1 MNSLKTK
8 CKMFKKIFY
17 LSLLFFFFNCANMQA
32 QNNNAPSDSLLVDL
46 MKQNPNN
53 FASLLTDPGQYR
65 IQILYTKINRDKN
78 NIPHFKNYSYRLN
91 TNEYFYPASTVKFP
105 LSVLALEK
113 LNNLK
118 VAGLNKTTTAIYD
131 SITARQETIY
141 NNPYAIDGRQTIEQA
156 IKEVLVVSDNN
167 AANRLYEFLG
177 QEYIHSQ
184 LANKG
189 YPEVYI
195 RNRLELGRTPIE
207 NRQTQT
213 VHFYDANNKL
223 IYTQPA
229 QNNTGKLPYYNVL
242 IGNGYM
248 NSQDSLINAPLN
260 FSEKNRISLS
270 DLHHI
275 MQSVIFPDQMPKK
288 QGFNLS
294 SDDRKFLLQC
304 MHTTPTESSYPTYD
318 SSEYYPAYAKFIMLG
333 SEKGPIP
340 SNIKI
345 FSKAGDAYGFLLDNT
360 YIIDTDAKVEFMLS
374 AVIYV
379 NADGILNDNTYDY
392 RTIGLPFMKNLG
404 NTIYQYE
411 LSRKRAYRPNFDNL
425 LGPTK

>member
-1 MNSLKTK
+1 
-8 CKMFKKIFY
+8 
-17 LSLLFFFFNCANMQA
+17 MQA
-32 QNNNAPSDSLLVDL
+32 QNNIGDNDSLLVAL
-46 MKQNPNN
+46 MKQSPNH
-53 FASLLTDPGQYR
+53 FASLLADPSQYR
-65 IQILYTKINRDKN
+65 IQILYTQINRDKN
-78 NIPHFKNYSYRLN
+78 NTPHFKEYSYRLN
-91 TNEYFYPASTVKFP
+91 ANEYFYPASTVKFP

-118 VAGLNKTTTAIYD
+118 VAGLNKATTAIYD
-131 SITARQETIY
+131 SVTARQETIY

-195 RNRLELGRTPIE
+195 RNRLELGRTPLE
-207 NRQTQT
+207 NRQTQS
-213 VHFYDANNKL
+213 VQFYDANNKL

-229 QNNTGKLPYYNVL
+229 QNNTSKLPYYNVL
-242 IGNGYM
+242 IGNGYL
-248 NSQDSLINAPLN
+248 NGQDSLINAPLN

-288 QGFNLS
+288 QRFNLS
-294 SDDRKFLLQC
+294 NEDRNFLLQW
-304 MHTTPTESSYPTYD
+304 MHTTPTQSSYPTYD

-333 SEKGPIP
+333 SERGTIP

-404 NTIYQYE
+404 NTIYNYE
-411 LSRKRAYRPNFDNL
+411 LSRKRAFRPNFDNL
-425 LGPTK
+425 LGPIK

>member
-1 MNSLKTK
+1 
-8 CKMFKKIFY
+8 
-17 LSLLFFFFNCANMQA
+17 MQA
-32 QNNNAPSDSLLVDL
+32 QNNIGDNDSLLVAL

-53 FASLLTDPGQYR
+53 YASLLADPAQYR
-65 IQILYTKINRDKN
+65 IQILYTQINRDKN
-78 NIPHFKNYSYRLN
+78 NIPHFKEYSYRLN
-91 TNEYFYPASTVKFP
+91 PNEYFYPASTVKFP

-113 LNNLK
+113 LNDLK
-118 VAGLNKTTTAIYD
+118 ITGLNKASTAIYD
-131 SITARQETIY
+131 SVTARQETIY

-195 RNRLELGRTPIE
+195 RNRLELGRTPLE
-207 NRQTQT
+207 NRQTQS
-213 VHFYDANNKL
+213 VQFYDANNKL

-242 IGNGYM
+242 IGNGYL
-248 NSQDSLINAPLN
+248 NGQDSLINAPLN

-288 QGFNLS
+288 QRFNLS
-294 SDDRKFLLQC
+294 NEDRNFLLQW

-404 NTIYQYE
+404 NTIYNYE
-411 LSRKRAYRPNFDNL
+411 LSRKRAFRPNFDNL
-425 LGPTK
+425 LGPIK

>member
-1 MNSLKTK
+1 
-8 CKMFKKIFY
+8 MFKKIFH
-17 LSLLFFFFNCANMQA
+17 LGLLFFFFNCANMQA
-32 QNNNAPSDSLLVDL
+32 QNNIGANDSLLVAL

-53 FASLLTDPGQYR
+53 YASLLADPAQYR
-65 IQILYTKINRDKN
+65 IQILYTQINRDKN
-78 NIPHFKNYSYRLN
+78 NIPHFKDYSYRLN
-91 TNEYFYPASTVKFP
+91 ANEYFYPASTVKFP

-113 LNNLK
+113 LNDLK
-118 VAGLNKTTTAIYD
+118 ITGLNKATTAIYD
-131 SITARQETIY
+131 SVTARQETIY

-195 RNRLELGRTPIE
+195 RNRLELGRTPLE
-207 NRQTQT
+207 NRQTQS
-213 VHFYDANNKL
+213 VQFYDANNKL

-242 IGNGYM
+242 IGNGYL
-248 NSQDSLINAPLN
+248 NGQDSLINAPLN

-275 MQSVIFPDQMPKK
+275 MQSVIFPDQIPKK
-288 QGFNLS
+288 QQFNLS
-294 SDDRKFLLQC
+294 NEDRNFLLQW

-404 NTIYQYE
+404 NTIYKYE
-411 LSRKRAYRPNFDNL
+411 LSRKRAFRPNFDNL
-425 LGPTK
+425 LGPLK

>member
-1 MNSLKTK
+1 
-8 CKMFKKIFY
+8 
-17 LSLLFFFFNCANMQA
+17 MQA
-32 QNNNAPSDSLLVDL
+32 QNNIGANDSLLVAL
-46 MKQNPNN
+46 MKQNSNN
-53 FASLLTDPGQYR
+53 YASLLADPAQYR
-65 IQILYTKINRDKN
+65 IQILYTQINRDKN
-78 NIPHFKNYSYRLN
+78 NIPHFKDYSYRLN
-91 TNEYFYPASTVKFP
+91 PNEYFYPASTVKFP

-113 LNNLK
+113 LNDLK
-118 VAGLNKTTTAIYD
+118 ITGLNKASTAIYD
-131 SITARQETIY
+131 SVTARQETIY

-189 YPEVYI
+189 YAEVYI
-195 RNRLELGRTPIE
+195 RNRLELGRTPLE
-207 NRQTQT
+207 NRQTQS
-213 VHFYDANNKL
+213 VQFYDANNKL

-242 IGNGYM
+242 IGNGYL
-248 NSQDSLINAPLN
+248 NGQDSLINAPLN

-288 QGFNLS
+288 QRFNLS
-294 SDDRKFLLQC
+294 NEDRNFLLQW

-404 NTIYQYE
+404 NTIYKYE
-411 LSRKRAYRPNFDNL
+411 LSRKRAFRPNFDNL
-425 LGPTK
+425 LGPLK

>member
-1 MNSLKTK
+1 
-8 CKMFKKIFY
+8 MFKKIFY
-17 LSLLFFFFNCANMQA
+17 LGLLFFFFNCANMQA
-32 QNNNAPSDSLLVDL
+32 QNNIGANDSLLVAL

-53 FASLLTDPGQYR
+53 YASLLADPAQYR
-65 IQILYTKINRDKN
+65 IQILYTQINRDKN
-78 NIPHFKNYSYRLN
+78 NIPHFKDYSYRLN
-91 TNEYFYPASTVKFP
+91 PNEYFYPASTVKFP

-113 LNNLK
+113 LNDLK
-118 VAGLNKTTTAIYD
+118 IIGLNKASTAIYD
-131 SITARQETIY
+131 SVTARQETIY

-195 RNRLELGRTPIE
+195 RNRLELGRTPVE
-207 NRQTQT
+207 NRQTQS
-213 VHFYDANNKL
+213 VQFYDANNKL

-229 QNNTGKLPYYNVL
+229 QNNTSKLPYYNVL
-242 IGNGYM
+242 IGNGYL
-248 NSQDSLINAPLN
+248 NGQDSLINAPLN

-288 QGFNLS
+288 QKFNLS
-294 SDDRKFLLQC
+294 NEDRNFLLQW
-304 MHTTPTESSYPTYD
+304 MHTTPTQSSYPTYD

-404 NTIYQYE
+404 NTIYKYE
-411 LSRKRAYRPNFDNL
+411 LSRKRAFRPNFDNL
-425 LGPTK
+425 LGPIK

>member
-1 MNSLKTK
+1 
-8 CKMFKKIFY
+8 
-17 LSLLFFFFNCANMQA
+17 MQA
-32 QNNNAPSDSLLVDL
+32 QNNIGANDSLLVAL
-46 MKQNPNN
+46 MKQNSNN
-53 FASLLTDPGQYR
+53 YASLLADPAQYR
-65 IQILYTKINRDKN
+65 IQILYTQINRDKN
-78 NIPHFKNYSYRLN
+78 NIPHFKEYSYRLN
-91 TNEYFYPASTVKFP
+91 PNEYFYPASTVKFP

-118 VAGLNKTTTAIYD
+118 VQGLTKASTAIYD
-131 SITARQETIY
+131 SVTARQETIY

-184 LANKG
+184 LSNKG

-195 RNRLELGRTPIE
+195 RNRLELGRTPVE
-207 NRQTQT
+207 NRQTQS
-213 VHFYDANNKL
+213 VQFYDANNKL

-229 QNNTGKLPYYNVL
+229 QNNTSKLPYYNVL
-242 IGNGYM
+242 IGNGYL
-248 NSQDSLINAPLN
+248 NGQDSLINAPLN

-288 QGFNLS
+288 QRFNLS
-294 SDDRKFLLQC
+294 NEDRNFLLQW
-304 MHTTPTESSYPTYD
+304 MHTTPTQSSYPTYD

-333 SEKGPIP
+333 SEKGHIP

-404 NTIYQYE
+404 NTIYNYE
-411 LSRKRAYRPNFDNL
+411 LGRKRVFSPNFDNL

>member
-1 MNSLKTK
+1 
-8 CKMFKKIFY
+8 
-17 LSLLFFFFNCANMQA
+17 MQA
-32 QNNNAPSDSLLVDL
+32 QNMNAPSDSLLVTL
-46 MKQNPNN
+46 MKQNPNY
-53 FASLLTDPGQYR
+53 FAPLLADPGQYR
-65 IQILYTKINRDKN
+65 IQILYTQINRDKN
-78 NIPHFKNYSYRLN
+78 NIPHFKDYSYRLN
-91 TNEYFYPASTVKFP
+91 ANEYFYPASTVKFP

-118 VAGLNKTTTAIYD
+118 VAGLNKASTAIYD
-131 SITARQETIY
+131 SVTARQETIY

-195 RNRLELGRTPIE
+195 RNRLELGRTPLE
-207 NRQTQT
+207 NRQTQS
-213 VHFYDANNKL
+213 VQFYDANNKL

-275 MQSVIFPDQMPKK
+275 MQSVIFPDKMPKK
-288 QGFNLS
+288 QRFNLS
-294 SDDRKFLLQC
+294 SDDRKFLLQW
-304 MHTTPTESSYPTYD
+304 MHTTPTESYYPTYD
-318 SSEYYPAYAKFIMLG
+318 SSEYYPAYAKFLMLG

-345 FSKAGDAYGFLLDNT
+345 YSKAGDAYGFLLDNT
-360 YIIDTDAKVEFMLS
+360 YIIDTTAKVEFMLS

-392 RTIGLPFMKNLG
+392 KTIGLPFMKNLG

-411 LSRKRAYRPNFDNL
+411 LSRKRDFIPNFDNL

>member
-1 MNSLKTK
+1 ML
-8 CKMFKKIFY
+8 KKIFY
-17 LSLLFFFFNCANMQA
+17 LGLLFFFFNCANMQA
-32 QNNNAPSDSLLVDL
+32 QNNMGANDSLLVAL
-46 MKQNPNN
+46 MKQSPNH
-53 FASLLTDPGQYR
+53 FASLLADPSQYR
-65 IQILYTKINRDKN
+65 IQILYTQINRDKN
-78 NIPHFKNYSYRLN
+78 NTPHFKEYSYRLN
-91 TNEYFYPASTVKFP
+91 ANEYFYPASTVKFP

-118 VAGLNKTTTAIYD
+118 ITGLNKASTAIYD
-131 SITARQETIY
+131 SVTARQETIY

-184 LANKG
+184 LANRG

-195 RNRLELGRTPIE
+195 RNRLELGRTPLE
-207 NRQTQT
+207 NRQTQS
-213 VHFYDANNKL
+213 VQFYDANNKL

-229 QNNTGKLPYYNVL
+229 QNNTSKLPYYNVL
-242 IGNGYM
+242 IGNGYL
-248 NSQDSLINAPLN
+248 NGQDSLINAPLN

-275 MQSVIFPDQMPKK
+275 MQSVIFPDQTASK
-288 QGFNLS
+288 QRFNLS
-294 SDDRKFLLQC
+294 NEDRKFLLQW
-304 MHTTPTESSYPTYD
+304 MHTTPTQSSYPTYD

-360 YIIDTDAKVEFMLS
+360 YIIDTEAKVEFMLS

-404 NTIYQYE
+404 NTIYNYE
-411 LSRKRAYRPNFDNL
+411 LGRKRVFSPNFDNL
-425 LGPTK
+425 LGSTK

>member
-1 MNSLKTK
+1 
-8 CKMFKKIFY
+8 
-17 LSLLFFFFNCANMQA
+17 MQA
-32 QNNNAPSDSLLVDL
+32 QNNIGANDSLLVAL

-53 FASLLTDPGQYR
+53 FAPLLADPGQYR
-65 IQILYTKINRDKN
+65 IQILYTQINRDKN
-78 NIPHFKNYSYRLN
+78 NIPHFKDYSYRLN
-91 TNEYFYPASTVKFP
+91 PNEYFYPASTVKFP

-113 LNNLK
+113 LNDLK
-118 VAGLNKTTTAIYD
+118 ITGLNKATTAIYD
-131 SITARQETIY
+131 SVTARQEIIY

-195 RNRLELGRTPIE
+195 RNRLELGRTPLE
-207 NRQTQT
+207 NRQTQS
-213 VHFYDANNKL
+213 VQFYDANNKL

-229 QNNTGKLPYYNVL
+229 QNNTSKLPYYNVL
-242 IGNGYM
+242 IGNGYL
-248 NSQDSLINAPLN
+248 NGQDSLINAPLN

-275 MQSVIFPDQMPKK
+275 MQSVIFPDQIPKK
-288 QGFNLS
+288 QQFNLS
-294 SDDRKFLLQC
+294 NEDRNFLLQW

-404 NTIYQYE
+404 NTIYNYE
-411 LSRKRAYRPNFDNL
+411 LSRKRAFRPNFDNL
-425 LGPTK
+425 LGPIK

>member
-1 MNSLKTK
+1 
-8 CKMFKKIFY
+8 
-17 LSLLFFFFNCANMQA
+17 MQA
-32 QNNNAPSDSLLVDL
+32 QNNMGANDSLLIDL
-46 MKQNPNN
+46 MKQNPNY
-53 FASLLTDPGQYR
+53 FAPLLADPGEYR
-65 IQILYTKINRDKN
+65 IQILYTQINRDKN
-78 NIPHFKNYSYRLN
+78 NIPHFKDYSYRLN
-91 TNEYFYPASTVKFP
+91 ANEYFYPASTVKFP

-118 VAGLNKTTTAIYD
+118 VAGLNKATTAIYD
-131 SITARQETIY
+131 SVTARQETIY

-184 LANKG
+184 LSNRG

-195 RNRLELGRTPIE
+195 RNRLELGRTPLE
-207 NRQTQT
+207 NRQTQA

-223 IYTQPA
+223 IYTQHA

-242 IGNGYM
+242 IGNGYL
-248 NSQDSLINAPLN
+248 NGQDSLINEPLN

-288 QGFNLS
+288 QQFNLS
-294 SDDRKFLLQC
+294 NDDRKFLLQW
-304 MHTTPTESSYPTYD
+304 MHTTPTQSNYPTYD
-318 SSEYYPAYAKFIMLG
+318 SSEYYPAYAKFLMLG

-340 SNIKI
+340 SNLKI

>member
-1 MNSLKTK
+1 
-8 CKMFKKIFY
+8 
-17 LSLLFFFFNCANMQA
+17 MQA
-32 QNNNAPSDSLLVDL
+32 QNNMGANDSLLVEL
-46 MKQNPNN
+46 MKQNPNY
-53 FASLLTDPGQYR
+53 FASLLADPGQYR
-65 IQILYTKINRDKN
+65 IQILYTQINRDKN
-78 NIPHFKNYSYRLN
+78 NIPHFKDYSYRLN
-91 TNEYFYPASTVKFP
+91 ANEYFYPASTVKFP

-118 VAGLNKTTTAIYD
+118 VQGLTKASTAIYD
-131 SITARQETIY
+131 SVTARQETIY

-184 LANKG
+184 LANRG
-189 YPEVYI
+189 FPEVYI
-195 RNRLELGRTPIE
+195 RNRLELGRTPLE
-207 NRQTQT
+207 NRQTQA
-213 VHFYDANNKL
+213 VHFYDENNKL

-242 IGNGYM
+242 IGNGYL
-248 NSQDSLINAPLN
+248 NNNDSLINAPLN

-275 MQSVIFPDQMPKK
+275 MQSVIFPNQMPKK
-288 QGFNLS
+288 QRFNLS
-294 SDDRKFLLQC
+294 SNDRKFLLQW

-318 SSEYYPAYAKFIMLG
+318 SSAYYPAYAKFIMLG
-333 SEKGPIP
+333 SEKSPIP

-360 YIIDTDAKVEFMLS
+360 YIIDTEAKVEFMLS

-404 NTIYQYE
+404 NTIYKYE
-411 LSRKRAYRPNFDNL
+411 LSRKRAYRPNFDTII
-425 LGPTK
+425 GPSK

>member
-1 MNSLKTK
+1 
-8 CKMFKKIFY
+8 
-17 LSLLFFFFNCANMQA
+17 MQA
-32 QNNNAPSDSLLVDL
+32 QNNMGANDSLLVEL
-46 MKQNPNN
+46 MKQNPNY
-53 FASLLTDPGQYR
+53 FASLLADPGQYR
-65 IQILYTKINRDKN
+65 IQILYTQINRDKN
-78 NIPHFKNYSYRLN
+78 NIPHFKDYSYRLN
-91 TNEYFYPASTVKFP
+91 ANEYFYPASTVKFP

-118 VAGLNKTTTAIYD
+118 VQGLTKASTAIYD
-131 SITARQETIY
+131 SVTARQETIY

-195 RNRLELGRTPIE
+195 RNRLELGRTPVE
-207 NRQTQT
+207 NRQTQA
-213 VHFYDANNKL
+213 VHFYDTNNKL

-242 IGNGYM
+242 IGNGYL
-248 NSQDSLINAPLN
+248 NGQDSLINAPLN

-275 MQSVIFPDQMPKK
+275 MQSVIFPEQMHQK
-288 QGFNLS
+288 QRFNLS
-294 SDDRKFLLQC
+294 SDDRKFLLQW
-304 MHTTPTESSYPTYD
+304 MHTTPTESTYPTYD

-333 SEKGPIP
+333 SERGTIP

-360 YIIDTDAKVEFMLS
+360 YIIDMEAKVEFMLS

-404 NTIYQYE
+404 NTIYKYE
-411 LSRKRAYRPNFDNL
+411 LSRKRAYRPNFDNII
-425 LGPTK
+425 GPSK

>member
-1 MNSLKTK
+1 
-8 CKMFKKIFY
+8 MFKKIFY
-17 LSLLFFFFNCANMQA
+17 LGLLFFFFNCANMQA
-32 QNNNAPSDSLLVDL
+32 QNNMGANDSLLVAL

-53 FASLLTDPGQYR
+53 YASLLADPGQYR
-65 IQILYTKINRDKN
+65 IQILYTQINRDKN
-78 NIPHFKNYSYRLN
+78 NIPHFKEYSYRLN
-91 TNEYFYPASTVKFP
+91 PNEYFYPASTVKFP

-113 LNNLK
+113 LNDLK
-118 VAGLNKTTTAIYD
+118 IAGLNKATTAIYD
-131 SITARQETIY
+131 SVTARQETIY

-184 LANKG
+184 LSNKG

-195 RNRLELGRTPIE
+195 RNRLELGRTPLE
-207 NRQTQT
+207 NRQTQS
-213 VHFYDANNKL
+213 VQFYDANNKL

-229 QNNTGKLPYYNVL
+229 QNNTSKLPYYNVL
-242 IGNGYM
+242 IGNGYL
-248 NSQDSLINAPLN
+248 NGQDSLINAPLN

-275 MQSVIFPDQMPKK
+275 MQSVIFPDQTPKK
-288 QGFNLS
+288 QRFNLS
-294 SDDRKFLLQC
+294 QEDRKFLLQW
-304 MHTTPTESSYPTYD
+304 MHTTPTESIYPTYD

-404 NTIYQYE
+404 NTIYNYE
-411 LSRKRAYRPNFDNL
+411 LGRKRVFSPNFDNL
-425 LGPTK
+425 LGQTK

>member
-1 MNSLKTK
+1 
-8 CKMFKKIFY
+8 
-17 LSLLFFFFNCANMQA
+17 MQA
-32 QNNNAPSDSLLVDL
+32 QNNIGDNDSLLVAL

-53 FASLLTDPGQYR
+53 YATLLADPGQYR
-65 IQILYTKINRDKN
+65 IQILYTQINRDKN
-78 NIPHFKNYSYRLN
+78 NIPHFKEYSYRLN
-91 TNEYFYPASTVKFP
+91 PNEYFYPASTVKFP

-113 LNNLK
+113 LNDLK
-118 VAGLNKTTTAIYD
+118 IIGLNKASTAIYD
-131 SITARQETIY
+131 SVTARQETIY

-195 RNRLELGRTPIE
+195 RNRLELGRTPVE
-207 NRQTQT
+207 NRQTQS
-213 VHFYDANNKL
+213 VQFYDANNKL

-242 IGNGYM
+242 IGNGYL
-248 NSQDSLINAPLN
+248 NGQDSLINAPLN

-288 QGFNLS
+288 QRFNLS
-294 SDDRKFLLQC
+294 NEDRNFLLQW

-404 NTIYQYE
+404 NTIYNYE
-411 LSRKRAYRPNFDNL
+411 LSRKRAFRPNFDNL
-425 LGPTK
+425 LGPIK

>member
-1 MNSLKTK
+1 
-8 CKMFKKIFY
+8 
-17 LSLLFFFFNCANMQA
+17 MQA
-32 QNNNAPSDSLLVDL
+32 QNNIGANDSLLVAL

-53 FASLLTDPGQYR
+53 YASLLADPAQYR
-65 IQILYTKINRDKN
+65 IQILYTQINRDKN
-78 NIPHFKNYSYRLN
+78 NIPHFKEYSYRLN
-91 TNEYFYPASTVKFP
+91 PNEYFYPASTVKFP

-113 LNNLK
+113 LNDLK
-118 VAGLNKTTTAIYD
+118 IIGLNKASTAIYD
-131 SITARQETIY
+131 SVTARQETIY

-195 RNRLELGRTPIE
+195 RNRLELGRTPVE
-207 NRQTQT
+207 NRQTQS
-213 VHFYDANNKL
+213 VQFYDANNKL

-229 QNNTGKLPYYNVL
+229 QNNTSKLPYYNVL
-242 IGNGYM
+242 IGNGYL
-248 NSQDSLINAPLN
+248 NGQDSLINAPLN

-288 QGFNLS
+288 QRFNLS
-294 SDDRKFLLQC
+294 NEDRNFLLQW
-304 MHTTPTESSYPTYD
+304 MHTTPTQSSYPTYD

-404 NTIYQYE
+404 NTIYKYE
-411 LSRKRAYRPNFDNL
+411 LSRKRAFRPNFDNL
-425 LGPTK
+425 LGPIK

>member
-1 MNSLKTK
+1 
-8 CKMFKKIFY
+8 MFKKIFY
-17 LSLLFFFFNCANMQA
+17 LGLLFFFFNCANMQA
-32 QNNNAPSDSLLVDL
+32 QNNIGANDSLLVAL

-53 FASLLTDPGQYR
+53 YASLLADPAQYR
-65 IQILYTKINRDKN
+65 IQILYTQINRDKN
-78 NIPHFKNYSYRLN
+78 NIPHFKEYSYRLN
-91 TNEYFYPASTVKFP
+91 PNEYFYPASTVKFP

-113 LNNLK
+113 LNDLK
-118 VAGLNKTTTAIYD
+118 IIGLNKASTAIYD
-131 SITARQETIY
+131 SVTARQETIY

-195 RNRLELGRTPIE
+195 RNRLELGRTPVE
-207 NRQTQT
+207 NRQTQS
-213 VHFYDANNKL
+213 VQFYDANNKL

-229 QNNTGKLPYYNVL
+229 QNNTSKLPYYNVL
-242 IGNGYM
+242 IGNGYL
-248 NSQDSLINAPLN
+248 NGQDSLINAPLN

-288 QGFNLS
+288 QRFNLS
-294 SDDRKFLLQC
+294 NEDRNFLLQW
-304 MHTTPTESSYPTYD
+304 MHTTPTQSSYPTYD

-404 NTIYQYE
+404 NTIYNYE
-411 LSRKRAYRPNFDNL
+411 LSRKSAFRPNFDNL
-425 LGPTK
+425 LGPIK

>member
-1 MNSLKTK
+1 
-8 CKMFKKIFY
+8 
-17 LSLLFFFFNCANMQA
+17 MQA
-32 QNNNAPSDSLLVDL
+32 QNNIGANDSLLVAL

-53 FASLLTDPGQYR
+53 YASLLADPAQYR
-65 IQILYTKINRDKN
+65 IQILYTQINRDKN
-78 NIPHFKNYSYRLN
+78 NIPHFKDYSYRLN
-91 TNEYFYPASTVKFP
+91 PNEYFYPASTVKFP

-113 LNNLK
+113 LNDLK
-118 VAGLNKTTTAIYD
+118 ITGLNKASTAIYD
-131 SITARQETIY
+131 SVTARQETIY

-195 RNRLELGRTPIE
+195 RNRLELGRTPLE
-207 NRQTQT
+207 NRQTQS
-213 VHFYDANNKL
+213 VQFYDANNKL

-229 QNNTGKLPYYNVL
+229 QNNTSKLPYYNVL
-242 IGNGYM
+242 IGNGYL
-248 NSQDSLINAPLN
+248 NGQDSLINAPLN

-275 MQSVIFPDQMPKK
+275 MQSVIFTNQMPKK
-288 QGFNLS
+288 QRFNLS
-294 SDDRKFLLQC
+294 NEDRNFLLQW

-404 NTIYQYE
+404 NTIYKYE
-411 LSRKRAYRPNFDNL
+411 LSRKRAFRPNFDNL
-425 LGPTK
+425 LGPIK

>member
-1 MNSLKTK
+1 
-8 CKMFKKIFY
+8 MFKKVFY
-17 LSLLFFFFNCANMQA
+17 LVLLYSFFNCANIQA
-32 QNNNAPSDSLLVDL
+32 QNDNVNNDSLLVAL
-46 MKQNPNN
+46 MKQNPNY
-53 FASLLTDPGQYR
+53 FASLLADPGQYR
-65 IQILYTKINRDKN
+65 IQILYTQINRDKK
-78 NIPHFKNYSYRLN
+78 NIPHFKEYSYRLN
-91 TNEYFYPASTVKFP
+91 ANEYFYPASTVKFP

-118 VAGLNKTTTAIYD
+118 VQGLTKASTAIYD
-131 SITARQETIY
+131 SVTARQETIY

-184 LANKG
+184 LANRG
-189 YPEVYI
+189 FPEVYI
-195 RNRLELGRTPIE
+195 RNRLELGRTPLE
-207 NRQTQT
+207 NRQTQA
-213 VHFYDANNKL
+213 VHFYDENNKL

-242 IGNGYM
+242 IGNGYL
-248 NSQDSLINAPLN
+248 NNNDSLINAPLN

-275 MQSVIFPDQMPKK
+275 MQSVIFPNQMPKK
-288 QGFNLS
+288 QRFNLS
-294 SDDRKFLLQC
+294 SNDRKFLLQW
-304 MHTTPTESSYPTYD
+304 MHTIPNESNYPTYD
-318 SSEYYPAYAKFIMLG
+318 SSAYYPAYAKFIMLG
-333 SEKGPIP
+333 SEKSPIP

-360 YIIDTDAKVEFMLS
+360 YIIDTEAKVEFMLS

-404 NTIYQYE
+404 NTIYKYE
-411 LSRKRAYRPNFDNL
+411 LSRKRAYRPNFDTII
-425 LGPTK
+425 GPSK

>member
-1 MNSLKTK
+1 
-8 CKMFKKIFY
+8 
-17 LSLLFFFFNCANMQA
+17 MQA
-32 QNNNAPSDSLLVDL
+32 QNINANSDSLLVAL
-46 MKQNPNN
+46 MKQNPNY
-53 FASLLTDPGQYR
+53 FASLLADPGQYR
-65 IQILYTKINRDKN
+65 IQILYTEINRDKN
-78 NIPHFKNYSYRLN
+78 NIPHFKEYSYRLN
-91 TNEYFYPASTVKFP
+91 ANEYFYPASTVKFP

-118 VAGLNKTTTAIYD
+118 VAGLNKGTTAIYD
-131 SITARQETIY
+131 SVTARQETIY

-184 LANKG
+184 LANRG

-195 RNRLELGRTPIE
+195 RNRLELGRTPLE
-207 NRQTQT
+207 NRQTQSIQ
-213 VHFYDANNKL
+213 FYDANNKL

-229 QNNTGKLPYYNVL
+229 QNNTSKLPYYNVL
-242 IGNGYM
+242 IGNGYL
-248 NSQDSLINAPLN
+248 NGQDSLINAPLN

-275 MQSVIFPDQMPKK
+275 MQSVIFSDQMPKK
-288 QGFNLS
+288 QRFNLS
-294 SDDRKFLLQC
+294 SDDRNFLLQW

-333 SEKGPIP
+333 SERGTIP

-360 YIIDTDAKVEFMLS
+360 YIIDTEAKVEFMLS

-411 LSRKRAYRPNFDNL
+411 LSRKRAYRPNFDNII
-425 LGPTK
+425 GPSK

>member
-1 MNSLKTK
+1 ML
-8 CKMFKKIFY
+8 KKIFSLAL
-17 LSLLFFFFNCANMQA
+17 LSLFLNCTYMQA
-32 QNNNAPSDSLLVDL
+32 QNMNAPSDSLLVTL
-46 MKQNPNN
+46 MKQNPNH
-53 FASLLTDPGQYR
+53 FASLLADPGQYR
-65 IQILYTKINRDKN
+65 IQILYTQINRDKN
-78 NIPHFKNYSYRLN
+78 NIPHFKDYSYRLN
-91 TNEYFYPASTVKFP
+91 ANEYFYPASTVKFP

-118 VAGLNKTTTAIYD
+118 VAGLNKASTAIYD
-131 SITARQETIY
+131 SVTARQETIY

-195 RNRLELGRTPIE
+195 RNRLELGRTPLE
-207 NRQTQT
+207 NRQTQS
-213 VHFYDANNKL
+213 VQFYDANNKL

-275 MQSVIFPDQMPKK
+275 MQSVIFPDKMPKK
-288 QGFNLS
+288 QRFNLS
-294 SDDRKFLLQC
+294 SDDRKFLLQW
-304 MHTTPTESSYPTYD
+304 MHTTPTESYYPTYD
-318 SSEYYPAYAKFIMLG
+318 SSEYYPAYAKFLMLG

-345 FSKAGDAYGFLLDNT
+345 YSKAGDAYGFLLDNT

-411 LSRKRAYRPNFDNL
+411 LSRKRDFIPNFDNL

>member
-1 MNSLKTK
+1 
-8 CKMFKKIFY
+8 MFKKVFY
-17 LSLLFFFFNCANMQA
+17 LGLLFFFFNCANMQA
-32 QNNNAPSDSLLVDL
+32 QNNMGANDSLLIDL
-46 MKQNPNN
+46 MKQNPNY
-53 FASLLTDPGQYR
+53 FASLLADPGQYR
-65 IQILYTKINRDKN
+65 IQILYTQINRDKK
-78 NIPHFKNYSYRLN
+78 NIPHFKEHSYRLN
-91 TNEYFYPASTVKFP
+91 ANEYFYPASTVKFP

-118 VAGLNKTTTAIYD
+118 VQGLTKASTAIYD
-131 SITARQETIY
+131 SVTARQETIY

-184 LANKG
+184 LANRG
-189 YPEVYI
+189 FPEVYI
-195 RNRLELGRTPIE
+195 RNRLELGRTPLE
-207 NRQTQT
+207 NRQTQA
-213 VHFYDANNKL
+213 VHFYDENNKL

-242 IGNGYM
+242 IGNGYL
-248 NSQDSLINAPLN
+248 NNNDSLINAPLN

-275 MQSVIFPDQMPKK
+275 MQSVIFPNQMPKK
-288 QGFNLS
+288 QRFNLS
-294 SDDRKFLLQC
+294 SDDRKFLLQW
-304 MHTTPTESSYPTYD
+304 MHTTPTESTYPTYD
-318 SSEYYPAYAKFIMLG
+318 SSEYYPAYTKFIMLG
-333 SEKGPIP
+333 SERGTIP

-360 YIIDTDAKVEFMLS
+360 YIIDTEAKVEFMLS

-411 LSRKRAYRPNFDNL
+411 LSRKRAYRPNFDNII
-425 LGPTK
+425 GPSK

>member
-1 MNSLKTK
+1 
-8 CKMFKKIFY
+8 
-17 LSLLFFFFNCANMQA
+17 MQA
-32 QNNNAPSDSLLVDL
+32 QNNIGANDSLLVAL

-53 FASLLTDPGQYR
+53 YASLLADPGQYR
-65 IQILYTKINRDKN
+65 IQILYTQINRDKN
-78 NIPHFKNYSYRLN
+78 NIPHFKDYSYRLN
-91 TNEYFYPASTVKFP
+91 PNEYFYPASTVKFP

-113 LNNLK
+113 LNDLK
-118 VAGLNKTTTAIYD
+118 ITGLNKASTAIYD
-131 SITARQETIY
+131 SVTARQETIY

-195 RNRLELGRTPIE
+195 RNRLELGRTPLE
-207 NRQTQT
+207 NRQTQS
-213 VHFYDANNKL
+213 VQFYDANNKL

-229 QNNTGKLPYYNVL
+229 QNNTSKLPYYNVL
-242 IGNGYM
+242 IGNGYL
-248 NSQDSLINAPLN
+248 NGQDSLINAPLN

-275 MQSVIFPDQMPKK
+275 MQSVIFPDQIPKK
-288 QGFNLS
+288 QQFNLS
-294 SDDRKFLLQC
+294 NEDRNFLLQW

-404 NTIYQYE
+404 NTIYNYE
-411 LSRKRAYRPNFDNL
+411 LSRKRAFRPNFDNL
-425 LGPTK
+425 LGPIK

>member
-1 MNSLKTK
+1 MV
-8 CKMFKKIFY
+8 KKVFH
-17 LSLLFFFFNCANMQA
+17 LGLLFFFLNCACMQA
-32 QNNNAPSDSLLVDL
+32 QNNNASNDSLLVDL
-46 MKQNPNN
+46 MKQNPNY
-53 FASLLTDPGQYR
+53 FASLLADPGQYR
-65 IQILYTKINRDKN
+65 IQILYTQINRDEKN
-78 NIPHFKNYSYRLN
+78 TPHFKEYSYRLN
-91 TNEYFYPASTVKFP
+91 ANEYFYPASTVKFP

-118 VAGLNKTTTAIYD
+118 VAGLNKATTAIYD
-131 SITARQETIY
+131 SVTARQETIY

-195 RNRLELGRTPIE
+195 RNRLELGRTPVE
-207 NRQTQT
+207 NRQTQS
-213 VHFYDANNKL
+213 VHFYDENNKL

-242 IGNGYM
+242 IGNGYL
-248 NSQDSLINAPLN
+248 NGQDSIINAPLN

-275 MQSVIFPDQMPKK
+275 MQSVIFPEQMPKK
-288 QGFNLS
+288 QRFNLS
-294 SDDRKFLLQC
+294 SDDRNFLLQW
-304 MHTTPTESSYPTYD
+304 MHTTPTESTFPTYD

-333 SEKGPIP
+333 SERGTIP

-360 YIIDTDAKVEFMLS
+360 YIIDTAARVEFMLS

-379 NADGILNDNTYDY
+379 NSDGILNDNNYDY
-392 RTIGLPFMKNLG
+392 RMIGLPFMKNLG

-411 LSRKRAYRPNFDNL
+411 LSRKRAYRPNFDNII
-425 LGPTK
+425 GPSK

>member
-1 MNSLKTK
+1 
-8 CKMFKKIFY
+8 
-17 LSLLFFFFNCANMQA
+17 MQA
-32 QNNNAPSDSLLVDL
+32 QNNIGANDSLLVAL

-53 FASLLTDPGQYR
+53 YASLLADPAQYR
-65 IQILYTKINRDKN
+65 IQILYTQINRDKN
-78 NIPHFKNYSYRLN
+78 NIPHFKEYSYRLN
-91 TNEYFYPASTVKFP
+91 PNEYFYPASTVKFP

-113 LNNLK
+113 LNDLK
-118 VAGLNKTTTAIYD
+118 IIGLNKASTAIYD
-131 SITARQETIY
+131 SVTARQETIY

-195 RNRLELGRTPIE
+195 RNRLELGRTPVE
-207 NRQTQT
+207 NRQTQS
-213 VHFYDANNKL
+213 VQFYDVNNKL

-229 QNNTGKLPYYNVL
+229 QNNTSKLPYYNVL
-242 IGNGYM
+242 IGNGYL
-248 NSQDSLINAPLN
+248 NGQDSLINAPLN

-288 QGFNLS
+288 QRFNLS
-294 SDDRKFLLQC
+294 NEDRNFLLQW

-404 NTIYQYE
+404 NTIYNYE
-411 LSRKRAYRPNFDNL
+411 LSRKRAFRPNFDNL
-425 LGPTK
+425 LGPIK

>member
-1 MNSLKTK
+1 
-8 CKMFKKIFY
+8 
-17 LSLLFFFFNCANMQA
+17 MQA
-32 QNNNAPSDSLLVDL
+32 QNNMGANDSLLVAL
-46 MKQNPNN
+46 MKQSPNH
-53 FASLLTDPGQYR
+53 FASLLADPSQYR
-65 IQILYTKINRDKN
+65 IQILYTQINRDKN
-78 NIPHFKNYSYRLN
+78 NTPHFKEYSYRLN
-91 TNEYFYPASTVKFP
+91 ANEYFYPASTVKFP

-118 VAGLNKTTTAIYD
+118 ITGLNKASTAIYD
-131 SITARQETIY
+131 SVTARQETIY

-184 LANKG
+184 LANRG

-195 RNRLELGRTPIE
+195 RNRLELGRTPLE
-207 NRQTQT
+207 NRQTQS
-213 VHFYDANNKL
+213 VQFYDANNKL

-229 QNNTGKLPYYNVL
+229 QNNTSKLPYYNVL
-242 IGNGYM
+242 IGNGYL
-248 NSQDSLINAPLN
+248 NGQDSLINAPLN

-275 MQSVIFPDQMPKK
+275 MQSVIFPDQTASK
-288 QGFNLS
+288 QRFNLS
-294 SDDRKFLLQC
+294 NEDRKFLLQW
-304 MHTTPTESSYPTYD
+304 MHTTPTDSIYPTYD

-360 YIIDTDAKVEFMLS
+360 YIIDTEAKVEFMLS

-404 NTIYQYE
+404 NTIYNYE
-411 LSRKRAYRPNFDNL
+411 LGRKRVFSPNFDNL
-425 LGPTK
+425 LGQTK

>member
-1 MNSLKTK
+1 
-8 CKMFKKIFY
+8 MFKKIFY
-17 LSLLFFFFNCANMQA
+17 LGLLFFFFNCANMQA
-32 QNNNAPSDSLLVDL
+32 QNNIGANDSLLIAL

-53 FASLLTDPGQYR
+53 YASLLADPGQYR
-65 IQILYTKINRDKN
+65 IQILYTQINRDKN
-78 NIPHFKNYSYRLN
+78 NIPHFKDYSYRLN
-91 TNEYFYPASTVKFP
+91 PNEYFYPASTVKFP

-113 LNNLK
+113 LNDLK
-118 VAGLNKTTTAIYD
+118 ITGLNKATTAIYD
-131 SITARQETIY
+131 SVTARQEIIY

-195 RNRLELGRTPIE
+195 RNRLELGRTPLE
-207 NRQTQT
+207 NRQTQS
-213 VHFYDANNKL
+213 VQFYDANNKL

-229 QNNTGKLPYYNVL
+229 QNNTSKLPYYNVL
-242 IGNGYM
+242 IGNGYL
-248 NSQDSLINAPLN
+248 NGQDSLINAPLN

-275 MQSVIFPDQMPKK
+275 MQSVIFPDQIPKK
-288 QGFNLS
+288 QQFNLS
-294 SDDRKFLLQC
+294 NEDRNFLLQW

-404 NTIYQYE
+404 NTIYNYE
-411 LSRKRAYRPNFDNL
+411 LSRKRAFRPNFDNL
-425 LGPTK
+425 LGPIK

>member
-1 MNSLKTK
+1 
-8 CKMFKKIFY
+8 MFKKIFY
-17 LSLLFFFFNCANMQA
+17 LGLLFFFFNCANMQA
-32 QNNNAPSDSLLVDL
+32 QNNIGANDSLLVAL

-53 FASLLTDPGQYR
+53 YASLLADPGQYR
-65 IQILYTKINRDKN
+65 IQILYTQINRDKN
-78 NIPHFKNYSYRLN
+78 NIPHFKDYSYRLN
-91 TNEYFYPASTVKFP
+91 PNEYFYPASTVKFP

-113 LNNLK
+113 LNDLK
-118 VAGLNKTTTAIYD
+118 IIGLNKATTAIYD
-131 SITARQETIY
+131 SVTARQEIIY

-195 RNRLELGRTPIE
+195 RNRLELGRTPLE
-207 NRQTQT
+207 NRQTQS
-213 VHFYDANNKL
+213 VQFYDANNKL

-229 QNNTGKLPYYNVL
+229 QNNTSKLPYYNVL
-242 IGNGYM
+242 IGNGYL
-248 NSQDSLINAPLN
+248 NGQDSLINAPLN

-288 QGFNLS
+288 QKFNLS
-294 SDDRKFLLQC
+294 NEDRNFLLQW
-304 MHTTPTESSYPTYD
+304 MHTTPTQSSYPTYD

-404 NTIYQYE
+404 NTIYKYE
-411 LSRKRAYRPNFDNL
+411 LSRKRAFRPNFDNL
-425 LGPTK
+425 LGPIK

>member
-1 MNSLKTK
+1 
-8 CKMFKKIFY
+8 
-17 LSLLFFFFNCANMQA
+17 MQA
-32 QNNNAPSDSLLVDL
+32 QNNIGDNDSLLVAL

-53 FASLLTDPGQYR
+53 YASLLADPAQYR
-65 IQILYTKINRDKN
+65 IQILYTQINRDKN
-78 NIPHFKNYSYRLN
+78 NIPHFKEYSYRLN
-91 TNEYFYPASTVKFP
+91 PNEYFYPASTVKFP

-113 LNNLK
+113 LNDLK
-118 VAGLNKTTTAIYD
+118 ITGLNKASTAIYD
-131 SITARQETIY
+131 SVTARQETIY

-195 RNRLELGRTPIE
+195 RNRLELGRTPLE
-207 NRQTQT
+207 NRQTQS
-213 VHFYDANNKL
+213 VQFYDANNKL

-242 IGNGYM
+242 IGNGYL
-248 NSQDSLINAPLN
+248 NGQDSLINAPLN
-260 FSEKNRISLS
+260 FPEKNRISLS

-288 QGFNLS
+288 QRFNLS
-294 SDDRKFLLQC
+294 NEDRNFLLQW

-404 NTIYQYE
+404 NTIYNYE
-411 LSRKRAYRPNFDNL
+411 LSRKRAFRPNFDNL
-425 LGPTK
+425 LGPIK

>member
-1 MNSLKTK
+1 
-8 CKMFKKIFY
+8 
-17 LSLLFFFFNCANMQA
+17 MQA
-32 QNNNAPSDSLLVDL
+32 QNIMGANDSLLVEL
-46 MKQNPNN
+46 MKQNPNY
-53 FASLLTDPGQYR
+53 FAPLLADPGEYR
-65 IQILYTKINRDKN
+65 IQILYTQINRDKN
-78 NIPHFKNYSYRLN
+78 NIPHFKDYSYRLN
-91 TNEYFYPASTVKFP
+91 ANEYFYPASTVKFP

-118 VAGLNKTTTAIYD
+118 VAGLNKATTAIYD
-131 SITARQETIY
+131 SVTARQETIY

-184 LANKG
+184 LSNRG

-195 RNRLELGRTPIE
+195 RNRLELGRTPLE
-207 NRQTQT
+207 NRQTQAIQ
-213 VHFYDANNKL
+213 FYDANNKL

-242 IGNGYM
+242 IGNGYL

-288 QGFNLS
+288 QQFNLS
-294 SDDRKFLLQC
+294 NDDRKFLLQW

-318 SSEYYPAYAKFIMLG
+318 SSEYYPAYAKFLMLG

-340 SNIKI
+340 SNLKI

-379 NADGILNDNTYDY
+379 NADGILNDNNYDY

-411 LSRKRAYRPNFDNL
+411 LSRKRANRPNFDNIIV
-425 LGPTK
+425 PSK

>member
-1 MNSLKTK
+1 
-8 CKMFKKIFY
+8 
-17 LSLLFFFFNCANMQA
+17 MQA
-32 QNNNAPSDSLLVDL
+32 QNNIGDNDSLLVAL

-53 FASLLTDPGQYR
+53 YASLLADPAQYR
-65 IQILYTKINRDKN
+65 IQILYTQINRDKN
-78 NIPHFKNYSYRLN
+78 NIPHFKDYSYRLN
-91 TNEYFYPASTVKFP
+91 PNEYFYPASTVKFP

-113 LNNLK
+113 LNDLK
-118 VAGLNKTTTAIYD
+118 IIGLNKASTAIYD
-131 SITARQETIY
+131 SVTARQETIY

-195 RNRLELGRTPIE
+195 RNRLELGRTPLE
-207 NRQTQT
+207 NRQTQS
-213 VHFYDANNKL
+213 VQFYDANNKL

-229 QNNTGKLPYYNVL
+229 QNNTSKLPYYNVL
-242 IGNGYM
+242 IGNGYL
-248 NSQDSLINAPLN
+248 NGQDSLINAPLN

-288 QGFNLS
+288 QRFNLS
-294 SDDRKFLLQC
+294 NEDRNFLLQW
-304 MHTTPTESSYPTYD
+304 MHTTPTQSSYPTYD

-404 NTIYQYE
+404 NTIYNYE
-411 LSRKRAYRPNFDNL
+411 LSRKRAFRPNFDNL
-425 LGPTK
+425 LGPIK

>member
-1 MNSLKTK
+1 
-8 CKMFKKIFY
+8 
-17 LSLLFFFFNCANMQA
+17 MQA
-32 QNNNAPSDSLLVDL
+32 QNNIGANDSLLVAL

-53 FASLLTDPGQYR
+53 YASLLADPAQYR
-65 IQILYTKINRDKN
+65 IQILYTQINRDKN
-78 NIPHFKNYSYRLN
+78 NIPHFKDYSYRLN
-91 TNEYFYPASTVKFP
+91 PNEYFYPASTVKFP

-113 LNNLK
+113 LNDLK
-118 VAGLNKTTTAIYD
+118 ITGLNKASTAIYD
-131 SITARQETIY
+131 SVTARQETIY

-195 RNRLELGRTPIE
+195 RNRLELGRTPLE
-207 NRQTQT
+207 NRQTQS
-213 VHFYDANNKL
+213 VQFYDANNKL

-229 QNNTGKLPYYNVL
+229 QNNTSKLPYYNVL
-242 IGNGYM
+242 IGNGYL
-248 NSQDSLINAPLN
+248 NGQDSLINAPLN

-275 MQSVIFPDQMPKK
+275 MQSVIFTNQMPKK
-288 QGFNLS
+288 QRFNLS
-294 SDDRKFLLQC
+294 NEDRNFLLQW

-404 NTIYQYE
+404 NTIYNYE
-411 LSRKRAYRPNFDNL
+411 LSRKRAFRPNFDNL
-425 LGPTK
+425 LGPIK

>member
-1 MNSLKTK
+1 
-8 CKMFKKIFY
+8 
-17 LSLLFFFFNCANMQA
+17 MQA
-32 QNNNAPSDSLLVDL
+32 QNNIGANDSLLVAL

-53 FASLLTDPGQYR
+53 YASLLADPGQYR
-65 IQILYTKINRDKN
+65 IQILYTQINRDKN
-78 NIPHFKNYSYRLN
+78 NIPHFKEYSYRLN
-91 TNEYFYPASTVKFP
+91 PNEYFYPASTVKFP

-113 LNNLK
+113 LNDLK
-118 VAGLNKTTTAIYD
+118 ITGLNKASTAIYD
-131 SITARQETIY
+131 SVTARQETIY

-195 RNRLELGRTPIE
+195 RNRLELGRTPLE
-207 NRQTQT
+207 NRQTQS
-213 VHFYDANNKL
+213 VQFYDANNKL

-229 QNNTGKLPYYNVL
+229 QNNTRKLPYYNVL
-242 IGNGYM
+242 IGNGYL
-248 NSQDSLINAPLN
+248 NGQDSLINAPLN

-275 MQSVIFPDQMPKK
+275 MQSVIFPDQMPKNK
-288 QGFNLS
+288 RFNLS
-294 SDDRKFLLQC
+294 NEDRNFLLQW

-404 NTIYQYE
+404 NTIYNYE
-411 LSRKRAYRPNFDNL
+411 LSRKRAFRPNFDNL
-425 LGPTK
+425 LGPIK

>member
-1 MNSLKTK
+1 
-8 CKMFKKIFY
+8 
-17 LSLLFFFFNCANMQA
+17 MQA
-32 QNNNAPSDSLLVDL
+32 QNNMGANDSLLVAL
-46 MKQNPNN
+46 MKQNPNH
-53 FASLLTDPGQYR
+53 FASLLADPSQYR
-65 IQILYTKINRDKN
+65 IQILYTQINRDKN
-78 NIPHFKNYSYRLN
+78 NTPYFKEYSYRLN
-91 TNEYFYPASTVKFP
+91 ANEYFYPASTVKFP

-118 VAGLNKTTTAIYD
+118 ITGLNKASTAIYD
-131 SITARQETIY
+131 SVTARQETIY

-195 RNRLELGRTPIE
+195 RNRLELGRTPLE
-207 NRQTQT
+207 NRQTQS
-213 VHFYDANNKL
+213 VQFYDANNKL
-223 IYTQPA
+223 IYNQPA
-229 QNNTGKLPYYNVL
+229 QNNSSKLPYYNVL
-242 IGNGYM
+242 IGNGYL
-248 NSQDSLINAPLN
+248 NGQDSLINAPLN

-275 MQSVIFPDQMPKK
+275 MQSVIFPDQIPKK
-288 QGFNLS
+288 QQFNLS
-294 SDDRKFLLQC
+294 NEDRNFLLQW
-304 MHTTPTESSYPTYD
+304 MRTTPTESSYPTYD

-404 NTIYQYE
+404 NTIYNYE
-411 LSRKRAYRPNFDNL
+411 LSRKRAFRPNFDNQ
-425 LGPTK
+425 LGPIK

>member
-1 MNSLKTK
+1 
-8 CKMFKKIFY
+8 MFKKIFY
-17 LSLLFFFFNCANMQA
+17 LGLLFFFFNCANMQA
-32 QNNNAPSDSLLVDL
+32 QNNIGANDSLLVAL

-53 FASLLTDPGQYR
+53 YASLLADPGQYR
-65 IQILYTKINRDKN
+65 IQILYTQINRDKN
-78 NIPHFKNYSYRLN
+78 NIPHFKDYSYRLN
-91 TNEYFYPASTVKFP
+91 PNEYFYPASTVKFP

-113 LNNLK
+113 LNDLK
-118 VAGLNKTTTAIYD
+118 IIGLNKASTAIYD
-131 SITARQETIY
+131 SVTARQETIY

-195 RNRLELGRTPIE
+195 RNRLELGRTPVE
-207 NRQTQT
+207 NRQTQS
-213 VHFYDANNKL
+213 VQFYDVNNKL

-229 QNNTGKLPYYNVL
+229 QNNTSKLPYYNVL
-242 IGNGYM
+242 IGNGYL
-248 NSQDSLINAPLN
+248 NGQDSLINAPLN

-288 QGFNLS
+288 QRFNLS
-294 SDDRKFLLQC
+294 NEDRNFLLQW
-304 MHTTPTESSYPTYD
+304 MHTTPTQSSYPTYD

-404 NTIYQYE
+404 NTIYKYE
-411 LSRKRAYRPNFDNL
+411 LSRKRAFRPNFDNL
-425 LGPTK
+425 LGPIK

>member
-1 MNSLKTK
+1 
-8 CKMFKKIFY
+8 
-17 LSLLFFFFNCANMQA
+17 MQA
-32 QNNNAPSDSLLVDL
+32 QNINANSDSLLVAL
-46 MKQNPNN
+46 MKQNPNY
-53 FASLLTDPGQYR
+53 FASLLADPGQYR
-65 IQILYTKINRDKN
+65 IQILYTEINRDKN
-78 NIPHFKNYSYRLN
+78 NVPHFKEYSYRLN
-91 TNEYFYPASTVKFP
+91 ANEYFYPASTVKFP

-118 VAGLNKTTTAIYD
+118 VAGLNKGTTAIYD
-131 SITARQETIY
+131 SVTARQETIY

-184 LANKG
+184 LANRG

-195 RNRLELGRTPIE
+195 RNRLELGRTPLE

-213 VHFYDANNKL
+213 VQFYDANNKL

-242 IGNGYM
+242 IGNGYL

-288 QGFNLS
+288 QQFNLC
-294 SDDRKFLLQC
+294 SDDRKFLLQW
-304 MHTTPTESSYPTYD
+304 MHTTPKESSYPTYD

-333 SEKGPIP
+333 SERGTIP

-360 YIIDTDAKVEFMLS
+360 YIIDTEAKVEFMLS

-411 LSRKRAYRPNFDNL
+411 LSRKTAYRPNFDNII
-425 LGPTK
+425 GPSK

>member
-1 MNSLKTK
+1 
-8 CKMFKKIFY
+8 
-17 LSLLFFFFNCANMQA
+17 MQA
-32 QNNNAPSDSLLVDL
+32 QNNIGANDSLLVAL

-53 FASLLTDPGQYR
+53 YASLLADPAQYR
-65 IQILYTKINRDKN
+65 IQILYTQINRDKN
-78 NIPHFKNYSYRLN
+78 NIPHFKDYSYRLN
-91 TNEYFYPASTVKFP
+91 ANEYFYPASTVKFP

-113 LNNLK
+113 LNDLK
-118 VAGLNKTTTAIYD
+118 VAGLNKASTAIYD

-195 RNRLELGRTPIE
+195 RNRLELGRTPLE
-207 NRQTQT
+207 NRQTQS
-213 VHFYDANNKL
+213 VQFYDANNKL

-229 QNNTGKLPYYNVL
+229 QNNTSKLPYYNVL
-242 IGNGYM
+242 IGNGYL
-248 NSQDSLINAPLN
+248 NGQDSLINAPLN

-275 MQSVIFPDQMPKK
+275 MQSVIFPDQIPKK
-288 QGFNLS
+288 QQFNLS
-294 SDDRKFLLQC
+294 NEDRNFLLQW

-404 NTIYQYE
+404 NTIYNYE
-411 LSRKRAYRPNFDNL
+411 LSRKRAFRPNFDNL
-425 LGPTK
+425 LGPIK

>member
-1 MNSLKTK
+1 
-8 CKMFKKIFY
+8 
-17 LSLLFFFFNCANMQA
+17 MQA
-32 QNNNAPSDSLLVDL
+32 QNNMGANDSLLVAL

-53 FASLLTDPGQYR
+53 FDALLADPGQYR
-65 IQILYTKINRDKN
+65 IQILYTQINRDKN
-78 NIPHFKNYSYRLN
+78 NTPHFKEYSYRLN
-91 TNEYFYPASTVKFP
+91 ANEYFYPASTVKFP

-118 VAGLNKTTTAIYD
+118 ITGLNKASTAIYD
-131 SITARQETIY
+131 SVTARQETIY
-141 NNPYAIDGRQTIEQA
+141 NNPYAIVGRQTIEQA

-184 LANKG
+184 LANRG

-195 RNRLELGRTPIE
+195 RNRLELGRTPLE
-207 NRQTQT
+207 NRQTQS
-213 VHFYDANNKL
+213 VQFYDANNKL

-229 QNNTGKLPYYNVL
+229 QNNTSKLPYYNVL
-242 IGNGYM
+242 IGNGYL
-248 NSQDSLINAPLN
+248 NGQDSLINAPLN

-288 QGFNLS
+288 QRFNLS
-294 SDDRKFLLQC
+294 NEDRNFLLQW
-304 MHTTPTESSYPTYD
+304 MHTTPTQSSYPTYD

-404 NTIYQYE
+404 NTIYNYE
-411 LSRKRAYRPNFDNL
+411 LSRKRAFRPNFDNL
-425 LGPTK
+425 LGPIK

>member
-1 MNSLKTK
+1 
-8 CKMFKKIFY
+8 MFKKVFY
-17 LSLLFFFFNCANMQA
+17 LVLLYSFFNCANIQA
-32 QNNNAPSDSLLVDL
+32 QNDNVTNDSLLVAL
-46 MKQNPNN
+46 MKQNPNY
-53 FASLLTDPGQYR
+53 FASLLADPGQYR
-65 IQILYTKINRDKN
+65 IQILYTQINRDKK
-78 NIPHFKNYSYRLN
+78 NIPHFKEYSYRLN
-91 TNEYFYPASTVKFP
+91 ANEYFYPASTVKFP

-118 VAGLNKTTTAIYD
+118 VQGLTKASTAIYD
-131 SITARQETIY
+131 SVTARQETIY

-184 LANKG
+184 LANRG
-189 YPEVYI
+189 FPEVYI
-195 RNRLELGRTPIE
+195 RNRLELGRTPLE
-207 NRQTQT
+207 NRQTQA
-213 VHFYDANNKL
+213 VHFYDENNKL

-242 IGNGYM
+242 IGNGYL
-248 NSQDSLINAPLN
+248 NNNDSLINAPLN

-275 MQSVIFPDQMPKK
+275 MQSVIFPNQMPKK
-288 QGFNLS
+288 QRFNLS
-294 SDDRKFLLQC
+294 SNDRKFLLQW
-304 MHTTPTESSYPTYD
+304 MHTTPNESNYPTYD
-318 SSEYYPAYAKFIMLG
+318 SSAYYPAYAKFIMLG
-333 SEKGPIP
+333 SERGTIP

-360 YIIDTDAKVEFMLS
+360 YIIDTEAKVEFMLS

-404 NTIYQYE
+404 NTIYKYE
-411 LSRKRAYRPNFDNL
+411 LSRKRAYRPNFDTII
-425 LGPTK
+425 GPSK